1 MKRTLVLTA
10 VVCLFAPLALAQ
22 STQAGSG
29 GAAATVDRHAT
40 AAAIT
45 VLELGGNTVD
55 AAVAA
60 AAVINVTNPFSAGIG
75 GGGFM
80 LVYLADEDRVVT
92 LDARE
97 MAPPAATPEMFL
109 DASGEEIPFYP
120 ERVSSGLAV
129 GVPGTLA
136 GWDEALRRYGTLEL
150 ATALQPAIRLAEEGF
165 VVNETFASQVADNA
179 ERFAAFSSTAHL
191 FLPDGAPPEVGSTFR
206 NPDLARTLRLIA
218 ERGPEVFYQ
227 GPVARDLV
235 AAVQNPLTAPNPPFT
250 VRGQRMT
257 LADLDSYNVVVRDPT
272 VTEYRDF
279 TVYGMG
285 PPSSGG
291 LTVGLILNMLEGSNM
306 GALPRPAALHRMLE
320 AMRLAYADRGA
331 YMADAD
337 FVNVPVAGLQ
347 AQAFADARAALIGEQ
362 ATPQVSAGNPFA
374 YQDDPSPPLAPPGE
388 DTEGQSTT
396 HIVTVDARGNAVS
409 FTTTIETT
417 GGSGIVVPGRG
428 FLLNNELTDFDAEPG
443 GSNSAQPRKR
453 PRSSMSPTIVTRGGE
468 LYLALGS
475 PGGSTIITT
484 VAQTLLNVV
493 DFGMTLPEAI
503 NAPRLSNRGGDTTS
517 VETNVPPAGPLLQ
530 ALEGRGQAFEETEE
544 LGAATGVQVR
554 ADGVLVAAAE
564 SVRRGGGSARVV
576 EPR

>member
-1 MKRTLVLTA
+1 MQRTLVLTA
-10 VVCLFAPLALAQ
+10 LACLFAPLALAQ

-45 VLELGGNTVD
+45 VLELGGNAVD

-60 AAVINVTNPFSAGIG
+60 AAVVNVTNPFSAGIG

-80 LVYLADEDRVVT
+80 LVYLADQDRVVT

-97 MAPPAATPEMFL
+97 MAPLAATPEMFL
-109 DASGEEIPFYP
+109 DAAGEEIPFYP

-150 ATALQPAIRLAEEGF
+150 ATTLQPAIRLAEEGF

-179 ERFAAFSSTAHL
+179 ERFAAFNSTADL
-191 FLPDGAPPEVGSTFR
+191 FLPGGAPPEVGSTFR

-227 GPVARDLV
+227 GPIARDLV
-235 AAVQNPLTAPNPPFT
+235 AAVQNPPTAPNPPFT

-257 LADLDSYNVVVRDPT
+257 LADLGSYNVVVRDPT

-291 LTVGLILNMLEGSNM
+291 LTVGLILNMLEGSSV
-306 GALPRPAALHRMLE
+306 GELPHPAALHRMLE

-347 AQAFADARAALIGEQ
+347 TQAFADERAALIGEQ
-362 ATPQVSAGNPFA
+362 ATPEVSAGNPFA
-374 YQDDPSPPLAPPGE
+374 FQDDPSPPLMPPGE

-443 GSNSAQPRKR
+443 GPNSAEPRKR

-484 VAQTLLNVV
+484 VAQTLLNVL

-544 LGAATGVQVR
+544 LGAATGVLVR